1 MFLPHLKGKLVQLY
15 YKMANIN
22 TPLFDEN
29 DFELDDEEED
39 NDEDT
44 DRFMIARKVTDR
56 SDHASDILV
65 AYGSDVRN
73 KVAAELR

>member
-1 MFLPHLKGKLVQLY
+1 
-15 YKMANIN
+15 MANIN

-29 DFELDDEEED
+29 DFELDDEDGEEED
-39 NDEDT
+39 NDDDT